1 VQDAIFWQKQAN
13 VFVMRCNVSKFTEAE
28 LEYLKTQRLGRLA
41 TVNKRGEP
49 QIAPVGFRYNA
60 ELDTIDIGGHNIAT
74 SQKFRNI
81 ARNGLAALVIDDV
94 QPPFKPRCIEIRG
107 KAEVLSDGGQSMG
120 PGYSPEFIRLTPKRI
135 IFADAAT
142 GLPQSARNVE

>member
-1 VQDAIFWQKQAN
+1 
-13 VFVMRCNVSKFTEAE
+13 MRCNLSKFTEAE

-60 ELDTIDIGGHNIAT
+60 ELDTIDIGGHNIAA

-81 ARNGLAALVIDDV
+81 ARNGLAAFVVDDV
-94 QPPFKPRCIEIRG
+94 QPPFIPRCIEIRG
-107 KAEVLSDGGQSMG
+107 KAEVLSDGGQSIG
-120 PGYSPEFIRLTPKRI
+120 PGFSPEFIRLTPKRI
-135 IFADAAT
+135 IFADAVT
-142 GLPQSARNVE
+142 GRPQSARNVE